1 MASFSQLP
9 SGSWRVHIRR
19 AGFPTIVRTFKTRP
33 EAEAFAL
40 VEEGGL
46 IRRRADVP
54 HSLLKS
60 SFSNVVAAYFK
71 SPAFKNK
78 ASSTRTRELSASK
91 PVLEYFKDYDL
102 AVIKPSD
109 IQRYFD
115 DRHDYQTYRKKP
127 ISGDTL
133 RIEKAFLSSIFN
145 FGVLRDY
152 CSSNPTKHLRFEYKK
167 PTPRDARLGLNSDQ
181 LMDRLFSFEENSPRL
196 NPCFIPFVIVLY
208 ATGMRPGELSRLKFE
223 YVELESSRIRIPRS
237 ANKTRNERILSFT
250 KGLFRMLFEES
261 YFTAREAG
269 SPYLF
274 YSVNPSGDFVPLSY
288 AKPMQRFIKHM
299 GLPSEFVAHSFR
311 HERISSL
318 FESTKFTESQIALMM
333 GDVNPMSLLR
343 YRHLQMERLKGE
355 ASDALI
361 DFLDDGNDAVFSLK
375 NLTSSIDRSPSEG

>member
-1 MASFSQLP
+1 MASFSKLP

-54 HSLLKS
+54 HSVLKS
-60 SFSNVVAAYFK
+60 SFSNVVASYLK

-78 ASSTRTRELSASK
+78 ALSTQKRELTASK
-91 PVLEYFKDYDL
+91 PVLSYFKDYDL

-115 DRHDYQTYRKKP
+115 GRHDFETYRKKS

-133 RIEKAFLSSIFN
+133 RIEKAFLSAVFN

-167 PTPRDARLGLNSDQ
+167 PTPRDARLNLDSD
-181 LMDRLFSFEENSPRL
+181 SFIQKLETFVSASPRL
-196 NPCFIPFVIVLY
+196 NPCFLPYVLALY
-208 ATGMRPGELSRLKFE
+208 TTGMRPGELARLKLE
-223 YVELESSRIRIPRS
+223 YVDYRQCRIRIPRS
-237 ANKTRNERILSFT
+237 ANKNRNERILSF
-250 KGLFRMLFEES
+250 KRGLFTFLFAS
-261 YFTAREAG
+261 QYLRSLRKR

-274 YSVNPSGDFVPLSY
+274 YSVSPSGEFVPLAY
-288 AKPMQRFIKHM
+288 AKPMQRFIKHL
-299 GLPSEFVAHSFR
+299 GLPPEFVSHSFR

-318 FESTKFTESQIALMM
+318 FESTKFTESQIALLM

-355 ASDALI
+355 ASDVLVDFI
-361 DFLDDGNDAVFSLK
+361 DDRPDSPMSLK
-375 NLTSSIDRSPSEG
+375 NISSLIDKEPFRK